1 VARQHRRRAARG
13 SRQGVAR
20 STESI
25 MLAHRWTR
33 ALASCIF
40 LRRNISADLAI
51 NESEINL
58 SLDMAV
64 PPIKRKSG
72 TGD

>member
-1 VARQHRRRAARG
+1 
-13 SRQGVAR
+13 
-20 STESI
+20 
-25 MLAHRWTR
+25 
-33 ALASCIF
+33 
-40 LRRNISADLAI
+40 LRRNISADLAN

-64 PPIKRKSG
+64 PPIKRKDG

>member
-1 VARQHRRRAARG
+1 MARG
-13 SRQGVAR
+13 AR
-20 STESI
+20 
-25 MLAHRWTR
+25 LAAGRGAEHRIHYAGTPLDR

-40 LRRNISADLAI
+40 LRRNVSADHAI
-51 NESEINL
+51 NEGEINL

-64 PPIKRKSG
+64 PPVKRKDG

>member
-1 VARQHRRRAARG
+1 
-13 SRQGVAR
+13 
-20 STESI
+20 

-64 PPIKRKSG
+64 PPIKRNSG

>member
-1 VARQHRRRAARG
+1 MARG
-13 SRQGVAR
+13 SRQGVAQ
-20 STESI
+20 STKSI

-40 LRRNISADLAI
+40 LRRNIPADHAI

-64 PPIKRKSG
+64 PRVKRKDG